1 MFESLFSILKSS
13 RQQAAARQHHFEG
26 MTKQKSSSP
35 PSPVAKVIYQQPDA
49 PDQMQQLHL
58 RGGGEGAD
66 ICFAPGLSAS
76 SAAPAA
82 SVVDGVFQS

>member
-35 PSPVAKVIYQQPDA
+35 PFPVAKVIYQQP
-49 PDQMQQLHL
+49 MQQLHL

-66 ICFAPGLSAS
+66 ICCGVCTGLIC
-76 SAAPAA
+76 
-82 SVVDGVFQS
+82 FECCTCCLCC

>member
-66 ICFAPGLSAS
+66 ICCGV
-76 SAAPAA
+76 
-82 SVVDGVFQS
+82 SVEPHHQPIEFSYAD